1 MANRYVRLYNG
12 PEQTN
17 IIGFS
22 MSAVPEQSADLEGY
36 LSERGYETHEYDW
49 LGEDANPRDKEVI
62 KKLGGV
68 SFMYLGVQPPLKDE
82 HIQEFAGWCR
92 AHVDPYHNSG
102 LLIDDRNTPSP
113 IEPFSYSRRDVI
125 AEW

>member
-12 PEQTN
+12 PEQSN

-22 MSAVPEQSADLEGY
+22 MSAIPEQSADLEGY
-36 LSERGYETHEYDW
+36 LAEKGYETHRYEW
-49 LGEDANPRDKEVI
+49 FGEEANPKDEEVI

-92 AHVDPYHNSG
+92 NNVDPYHNSG
-102 LLIDDRNTPSP
+102 LLIDNRNTLSP
-113 IEPFSYSRRDVI
+113 IEPFSYSPSDVV
-125 AEW
+125 ADW